1 MPMASGKRKT
11 KMNRHHDEIIYIPP
25 KNRAHE
31 NTTALMLGIVIGAA
45 GLFIINIIF
54 GVQL

>member
-1 MPMASGKRKT
+1 MASGKRKT